1 MKIDKVSIVIPVY
14 NEKNTVAEVIAR
26 VKAVDLGEIEKEVIV
41 VDDASTDGTRETLKA
56 IGGIKTIFH
65 PANLGKGGAIRSGF
79 SAATGDVLILQDAD
93 LEYDPND
100 FKELIKPILRGKGE
114 IILGVRINPDPDER
128 RLHVFYW
135 LTWLGNKTITWA
147 TNWLYWN
154 DAGEYEACY
163 KAFSKRLVRS
173 VEVRSN
179 GFEYDNEFIC
189 KLLKRGH
196 RTVDMPIH
204 YYPRG
209 YKEGKKIKPTDGF
222 KILWTIVK
230 YRLVD

>member
-1 MKIDKVSIVIPVY
+1 MKINKVSIVIPVY
-14 NEKNTVAEVIAR
+14 NEKNTVAEIIAR

-65 PANLGKGGAIRSGF
+65 PANLGKGGAMRSGF

-100 FKELIKPILRGKGE
+100 FKELIKPILRGEGE
-114 IILGVRINPDPDER
+114 IILGVRINPERDER
-128 RLHVFYW
+128 RRHVFYW

-154 DAGEYEACY
+154 NAGEYEGCY
-163 KAFSKRLVRS
+163 KAFTKRIVDLVK
-173 VEVRSN
+173 VRSN
-179 GFEYDNEFIC
+179 GFEYENELIC
-189 KLLKRGH
+189 KLLKRGY
-196 RTVDMPIH
+196 RTVDTPIH

-209 YKEGKKIKPTDGF
+209 YKEGKKIKPKDGF

-230 YRLVD
+230 TRLVD

>member
-1 MKIDKVSIVIPVY
+1 MKINKVSIVIPVY

-100 FKELIKPILRGKGE
+100 FKELIKPILRGEGE

-128 RLHVFYW
+128 RRHVFYW

-154 DAGEYEACY
+154 DAGEYEGCY

-189 KLLKRGH
+189 KLLERGH
-196 RTVDMPIH
+196 RTVDVPIH

>member
-1 MKIDKVSIVIPVY
+1 MKINKVSIVIPVY
-14 NEKNTVAEVIAR
+14 NEKNTVAEIIAR

-65 PANLGKGGAIRSGF
+65 PANLGKGGAMKSGF
-79 SAATGDVLILQDAD
+79 SAATGDVLIPQDAD

-100 FKELIKPILRGKGE
+100 YKELIKPILRGEGE
-114 IILGVRINPDPDER
+114 IVLGVRINPARDER
-128 RLHVFYW
+128 RGHIFYW

-179 GFEYDNEFIC
+179 GFEYDNEFVC

-204 YYPRG
+204 YDPRG
-209 YKEGKKIKPTDGF
+209 YKEGKKIKPKDGF
-222 KILWTIVK
+222 KILWTIIK